1 MKKIKVAIAGATGF
15 TGIELV
21 KILAKHPGVQITHLF
36 AQSNLEIGRA
46 SCRERV

>member
-21 KILAKHPGVQITHLF
+21 KILAKHPNYVYIEE
-36 AQSNLEIGRA
+36 SK
-46 SCRERV
+46 